1 MERCR
6 EAAMLLPA
14 SLRRQVLSLDAPI
27 LSKTEEIR
35 LRAGQTLALTV
46 GEQERSLG
54 GIEIKSG
61 DLEQMLD
68 LITGYSPYAAE
79 ETLRCGYVTAPG
91 GFRVGVCGFAV
102 MRGGE
107 IRHMRAISSL
117 SVRIPR
123 EKKGIAEKVM
133 EELWSEGRMES
144 TLVLAPPG
152 AGKTTFL
159 RDAVRL
165 LSNRYRM
172 RVALVDERGELAA
185 VRDGTAQLD
194 VGGHTDI
201 MTGCPKV
208 LAIPALL
215 RAMNPQII
223 AVDEVVEPQEVLAME
238 RAACSG
244 VALLAG
250 VHALDL
256 ADLQHK
262 PLFSALLSSGIF
274 RRAVTISRKEGQ
286 RSYKVEVI
294 G

>member
-152 AGKTTFL
+152 VGKTTFL

-165 LSNRYRM
+165 LSDRYRM

-185 VRDGTAQLD
+185 VRVGTAQLD
-194 VGGHTDI
+194 VGGQTTI

-223 AVDEVVEPQEVLAME
+223 AVDEITVREDLKAISLA
-238 RAACSG
+238 AGCG
-244 VALLAG
+244 VRLLATI
-250 VHALDL
+250 HA
-256 ADLQHK
+256 ADVK
-262 PLFSALLSSGIF
+262 ELLRQVAEKVFEHSGI
-274 RRAVTISRKEGQ
+274 RLEP
-286 RSYKVEVI
+286 EVRI
-294 G
+294 W